1 MAVSLDTYDREYD
14 IHPRN
19 KQLPSKRLATS
30 GLNIAYGLTEY
41 PTNGPFPVLVD
52 YNKVTN
58 GIQIEITYD
67 QPFLWNSTETE
78 GFYICT
84 KSNPQKCN
92 SEDEEGLWHKVNWNK
107 VQEIFE

>member
-52 YNKVTN
+52 YNKLTD

-84 KSNPQKCN
+84 KANPQKCN